1 MDGERYKNALSCTK
15 HFSSA
20 RLEHFFGS
28 FFQGLV
34 LVLVTAF
41 FEVVKTNICKS
52 NVVMLLLSL
61 SAGERY
67 KMQKTLLCQIL
78 IRAFIKEVTKKKC
91 CYVAVEV

>member
-1 MDGERYKNALSCTK
+1 
-15 HFSSA
+15 
-20 RLEHFFGS
+20 
-28 FFQGLV
+28 
-34 LVLVTAF
+34 
-41 FEVVKTNICKS
+41 
-52 NVVMLLLSL
+52 MLLLSL